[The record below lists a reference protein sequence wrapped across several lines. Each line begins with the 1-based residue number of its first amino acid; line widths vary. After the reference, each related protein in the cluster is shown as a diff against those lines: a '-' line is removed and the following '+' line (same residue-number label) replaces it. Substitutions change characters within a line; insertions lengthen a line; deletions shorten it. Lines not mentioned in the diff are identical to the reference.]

1 MDFSMNCDRSHI
13 GRLEAAFAAA
23 DDAAY
28 EWNLATGAIK
38 WLTVEAPAWLDRVGS
53 LAFFDEYLTCLD
65 PAGASQLRDAHAS
78 ARLQGNRYRCQYA
91 LCLDEGR
98 NILVEDRGRFEIDGE
113 TMLMVGTLRRLDEGD
128 EAEAYS
134 APPEDVDHL
143 TGQYNRRRLSDALEH
158 ALEYS
163 QQYDQPGIYLQIG
176 IDNLPLIQDSYG
188 QEVAEN
194 VVVAVSR
201 ELDRSLRASDI
212 MGRIARDQFGV
223 VLNGC
228 QGQDISATA
237 EKLLI
242 AAQQASV
249 VTENGHL
256 PVTASVGAVAFPESV
271 RATEEAF
278 SKAEVALEKARRSGT
293 NCFSLYDLSETQL
306 RDLRSSLETAELV
319 QQALRENLFTLHF
332 QPIVD
337 VDGSAPAFYECLLRM
352 RGADGKIMAAGNFL
366 PVAEKLGLVRSIDRV
381 VLEMVAR
388 ELQAAPDVKLAL
400 NISGLSTTDPSWLR
414 ALTAVLSG
422 QPEIA
427 SRLMIEITETTAL
440 LDIDE
445 TTRFVAAVR
454 EMGCQV
460 ALDDFGAG
468 YTSFRHLQELCVD
481 VVKIDGSFIKTI
493 VERPNSQLFVKTL
506 RSFAEG
512 LGVTTVAECVETE
525 AAAHMLIDHG
535 IHYLQGFHFGRPSP
549 ARPWLGK
556 DLSGVVPLDEI
567 ELYTQQPAVSA
578 YCV

>member
-1 MDFSMNCDRSHI
+1 MSVDRSHI
-13 GRLEAAFAAA
+13 ECLEAAFAAA

-28 EWNLATGAIK
+28 EWNLTTGAIR
-38 WLTVEAPAWLDRVGS
+38 WLTTDSPAWLDRVAA
-53 LAFFDEYLTCLD
+53 LAYFDEYLACLD
-65 PAGASQLRDAHAS
+65 PAGASELRDAHAR
-78 ARLQGNRYRCQYA
+78 ARLQGSRYRCQYA
-91 LCLDEGR
+91 LCLDER
-98 NILVEDRGRFEIDGE
+98 QAIQVEDRGRFELDGQ
-113 TMLMVGTLRRLDEGD
+113 TARVIGTLRLLEANDEP
-128 EAEAYS
+128 ASNS
-134 APPEDVDHL
+134 AQWEDIDHL
-143 TGQYNRRRLSDALEH
+143 TGQYNRRHLSAALEH

-163 QQYDQPGIYLQIG
+163 QEYDQPGIYLQIG
-176 IDNLPLIQDSYG
+176 IDNLPLIQDNYG
-188 QEVAEN
+188 QDVAEN
-194 VVVAVSR
+194 VVLAVSR

-228 QGQDISATA
+228 HGQDISATA

-242 AAQQASV
+242 AAQKASV
-249 VTENGHL
+249 ITDKGHL

-271 RATEEAF
+271 RSTEEAF
-278 SKAEVALEKARRSGT
+278 AKAEVALEKARRSGT
-293 NCFSLYDLSETQL
+293 NCFSLYNLSESQM

-319 QQALRENLFTLHF
+319 QQALRENLFSLHF

-337 VDGSAPAFYECLLRM
+337 VDGTAPAFYECLLRM
-352 RGADGKIMAAGNFL
+352 RGADGKIMAAGSFL
-366 PVAEKLGLVRSIDRV
+366 PVAEKMGLVRSIDRV

-388 ELQAAPDVKLAL
+388 ELQAAPEVKLAL

-414 ALTAVLSG
+414 ALTSVLG
-422 QPEIA
+422 GRPDIA
-427 SRLMIEITETTAL
+427 ARMMIEITETTAL
-440 LDIDE
+440 LDIAE

-481 VVKIDGSFIKTI
+481 VVKIDGSFVKTI

-525 AAAHMLIDHG
+525 AAANMLIDHG

-549 ARPWLGK
+549 ERPWLGREFA
-556 DLSGVVPLDEI
+556 GIVPTDEI
-567 ELYTQQPAVSA
+567 EMYTQHPAVSA